1 MSTRSLTQGSARPLA
16 SIAAMRGPKPILI
29 MVCLAASAALASGC
43 GSDEEPKPS
52 IPLENATTLVST
64 LEEIQANVDN
74 GSCLVAT
81 DKVQEFQDELS
92 SLPSD
97 VNNDVVDALE
107 RGSLNLI
114 DLIDEQCER
123 PEETTTEE
131 TTTEETTTEETTT
144 EETTE
149 TQPTTTTQ
157 PTTPTTPPTT
167 PGGGG
172 GISPE
177 GGDGL

>member
-1 MSTRSLTQGSARPLA
+1 MSMRRLSQVSARPLA

-29 MVCLAASAALASGC
+29 MLCLAASAALASGC
-43 GSDEEPKPS
+43 GGDEEPKPS

-97 VNNDVVDALE
+97 VNDDVVDSLE

-123 PEETTTEE
+123 PEETTTEDTTTEE

-144 EETTE
+144 EETE
-149 TQPTTTTQ
+149 PTT
-157 PTTPTTPPTT
+157 PTAPTTPPTT
-167 PGGGG
+167 DGGGVG
-172 GISPE
+172 PPGS
-177 GGDGL
+177 DGL

>member
-144 EETTE
+144 EETTTEE
-149 TQPTTTTQ
+149 TEPTT
-157 PTTPTTPPTT
+157 PTVPTTPPTT
-167 PGGGG
+167 DGGGVG
-172 GISPE
+172 PPGS
-177 GGDGL
+177 DGL

>member
-97 VNNDVVDALE
+97 VNDDVVDALE

-144 EETTE
+144 EETTTEE
-149 TQPTTTTQ
+149 TEPTT
-157 PTTPTTPPTT
+157 PTVPTTPPTT
-167 PGGGG
+167 DGGGVG
-172 GISPE
+172 PPGS
-177 GGDGL
+177 DGL

>member
-92 SLPSD
+92 SLPPD
-97 VNNDVVDALE
+97 VNGDVVDALE

-144 EETTE
+144 EETTTEE
-149 TQPTTTTQ
+149 TEPTT
-157 PTTPTTPPTT
+157 PTVPTTPPTT
-167 PGGGG
+167 DGGGVG
-172 GISPE
+172 PPGS
-177 GGDGL
+177 DGL

>member
-43 GSDEEPKPS
+43 GGDEEPKPS

-81 DKVQEFQDELS
+81 DKVQEFQDDLS
-92 SLPSD
+92 SLPSE
-97 VNNDVVDALE
+97 VNDDVVDALE

-144 EETTE
+144 EETTTEE
-149 TQPTTTTQ
+149 TEPTT
-157 PTTPTTPPTT
+157 PTAPTTPPTT
-167 PGGGG
+167 DGGGVG
-172 GISPE
+172 PPGS
-177 GGDGL
+177 DGL